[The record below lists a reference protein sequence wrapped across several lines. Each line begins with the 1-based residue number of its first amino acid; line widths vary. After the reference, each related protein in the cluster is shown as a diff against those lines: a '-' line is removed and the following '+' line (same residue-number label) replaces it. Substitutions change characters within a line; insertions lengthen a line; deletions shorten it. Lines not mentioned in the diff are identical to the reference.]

1 MITTDYWRFP
11 DFPYKTLSWSV
22 ELTTTAA
29 SRRELVTY
37 VVPGKSKRSPTGR
50 EIVVRANDRSDA
62 ERAAFLLQA
71 CTQILRG
78 GAALWHFCGLTDV
91 PLEPLTKERA
101 EAESGRTLFHSRDI
115 PLACQMA
122 VKAET
127 DQRFVYAIANVW
139 LSYRLFSIDP
149 MDLDPGHTHVPSI
162 PRPKHPAEQVGLA
175 NALLLAYKALEWLE
189 LDVRASRENPS
200 TINGQ
205 WNPKVKDDLVD
216 RLREAG
222 VDLNEKFDWAVRG
235 PITKLEEKHPPRA
248 VYCSPWSYWLVRDV
262 EVEVVD
268 AIAHVE
274 WLRDKLA
281 AHRASLELL
290 EGLGIYE
297 VANAQYLARRLLLE
311 ALGFRSDPGTD

>member
-1 MITTDYWRFP
+1 
-11 DFPYKTLSWSV
+11 
-22 ELTTTAA
+22 
-29 SRRELVTY
+29 
-37 VVPGKSKRSPTGR
+37 
-50 EIVVRANDRSDA
+50 
-62 ERAAFLLQA
+62 
-71 CTQILRG
+71 
-78 GAALWHFCGLTDV
+78 
-91 PLEPLTKERA
+91 
-101 EAESGRTLFHSRDI
+101 
-115 PLACQMA
+115 MA
-122 VKAET
+122 VKAES

-139 LSYRLFSIDP
+139 LSYRLFSIGS

-205 WNPKVKDDLVD
+205 WNPKVKADLVD
-216 RLREAG
+216 RLSGAG
-222 VDLNEKFDWAVRG
+222 VDLKEKFDWAVRG
-235 PITKLEEKHPPRA
+235 WITKLEEKRPPRA
-248 VYCSPWSYWLVRDV
+248 VCRSPWSDWPVRDV

-297 VANAQYLARRLLLE
+297 VANAQYLARRLFLE
-311 ALGFRSDPGTD
+311 ALGFWSDPDTD